1 MLLTLS
7 CQRNAEGCVMYDRF
21 MIIIVSCG
29 NSVMLHVSG
38 SADFK

>member
-7 CQRNAEGCVMYDRF
+7 CQRNAEDCVKYDRF

-29 NSVMLHVSG
+29 NSGMVYVSG